1 MMSAEETRQY
11 QQKIYDDRA
20 EQELTEIEAKI
31 GAAIMGGKYEISV
44 SKHFSKTAVKKLI
57 ELGYDVK
64 EESSQREGDWTY
76 ISWYKKG

>member
-31 GAAIMGGKYEISV
+31 GAAIMGGNIRVDNEPMYVWQER
-44 SKHFSKTAVKKLI
+44 
-57 ELGYDVK
+57 
-64 EESSQREGDWTY
+64 EESNE
-76 ISWYKKG
+76 